1 MKMVED
7 QNLQNQLYQLRI
19 YREQY
24 DMYQGQLEIINAS
37 LGNYLNTK
45 YTLQNLKDGVKEND
59 EILIPIGGIVGVK
72 ASIKDTERFLLY
84 IGKDTVIEKNVDESI
99 DFIEKLIQQ
108 HNEQLKSISEIV
120 QKLNLTIQGMSQSIQ
135 DNYSKKT
142 T

>member
-59 EILIPIGGIVGVK
+59 EILIPIGIVGVK

-84 IGKDTVIEKNVDESI
+84 IGKDTVIEKSVDESI

>member
-19 YREQY
+19 LREQY

-84 IGKDTVIEKNVDESI
+84 IGKDTVIEKSVDESI

>member
-1 MKMVED
+1 MVED

-59 EILIPIGGIVGVK
+59 EILIPIGIVGVK

-84 IGKDTVIEKNVDESI
+84 IGKDTVIEKSVDESI

>member
-1 MKMVED
+1 MVED

-19 YREQY
+19 FREQY

-84 IGKDTVIEKNVDESI
+84 IGKDTVIEKSVDESI

>member
-1 MKMVED
+1 MEKN

-19 YREQY
+19 LREQH

-45 YTLQNLKDGVKEND
+45 YTLQNLKDGVKEED

-72 ASIKDTERFLLY
+72 ASIQDTEKFLLF
-84 IGKDTVIEKNVDESI
+84 IGKDTVIEKSVDESI
-99 DFIEKLIQQ
+99 EYIEKLIQQ

-120 QKLNLTIQGMSQSIQ
+120 QKLDLTIQGMSQSIQ
-135 DNYSKKT
+135 NSYSEKPT
-142 T
+142 

>member
-1 MKMVED
+1 MVED

-19 YREQY
+19 LREQY

-84 IGKDTVIEKNVDESI
+84 IGKDTVIEKSVDESI